1 MTEQTHAPLPPAR
14 RMHILASLARD
25 GVVRVSQLTE
35 ELGVTPVTLR
45 RDLAEM
51 EELGLLVR
59 VHGGAVTP
67 REDSAATPS
76 DTVDGV
82 TPPAVATGEI
92 AVLVPSM
99 GFYWP
104 GVVHG
109 MEAEARRR
117 GYRLR
122 VRAAS
127 YELTDERPVLE
138 RLLAAADVRG
148 VIAAPNPD
156 TPYAQ
161 DVIDWLGE
169 RTIPSVLVEREAL
182 SMPGRVPVESATSD
196 HALGAVLAARH
207 LAELGHQRVG
217 LILSRDSPTG
227 RKIARG
233 WEAACTELALTPS
246 QHFEEVFPP
255 RSSPEF
261 SVAVDAVLDTILAN
275 GVTGL
280 LVHSDPEAM
289 ALIDLAL
296 ARGLSVPDDLSVIAY
311 DDEVASMFTP
321 PLTAVR
327 PPREEVGAAAVDLLV
342 RRLEG
347 RDRAVHRVSLSPM
360 LNVRQSTAQPAG

>member
-1 MTEQTHAPLPPAR
+1 MTDQTHAPLPPAR
-14 RMHILASLARD
+14 RAHILTALARD

-35 ELGVTPVTLR
+35 DLGVAPVTLR

-51 EELGLLVR
+51 EEKGLLVR

-67 REDSAATPS
+67 RDDTAVTDAA
-76 DTVDGV
+76 VDDG
-82 TPPAVATGEI
+82 TGPVEI
-92 AVLVPSM
+92 AGALAVLVPSM
-99 GFYWP
+99 SFYWP
-104 GVVHG
+104 GVVRG
-109 MEAEARRR
+109 MESEARRR

-127 YELTDERPVLE
+127 YELQDERPVLE
-138 RLLAAADVRG
+138 RLLATDDIRG
-148 VIAAPNPD
+148 VMVAPNPD
-156 TPYAQ
+156 TAFAQ
-161 DVIDWLGE
+161 DVIDWLGDRPE
-169 RTIPSVLVEREAL
+169 PFALVERDAV
-182 SMPGRVPVESATSD
+182 SMPDRVPVESVTSD

-227 RKIARG
+227 RKVAQG
-233 WEAACTELALTPS
+233 WEAACAELALTPS
-246 QHFEEVFPP
+246 QHFEQLFPP
-255 RSSPEF
+255 RTSPDF
-261 SVAVDAVLDTILAN
+261 SVAVDAVLDTILST

-311 DDEVASMFTP
+311 DDEVASLFTP

-327 PPREEVGAAAVDLLV
+327 PPREAVGAAAVDLIV
-342 RRLEG
+342 RRIEQP
-347 RDRAVHRVSLSPM
+347 DRAAHRVVLSPT
-360 LNVRQSTAQPAG
+360 LNVRQSTAPRPAS

>member
-1 MTEQTHAPLPPAR
+1 MTEQTHTPLPPAR
-14 RMHILASLARD
+14 RMHILSSLARD
-25 GVVRVSQLTE
+25 GVVRVSQLTD
-35 ELGVTPVTLR
+35 ELGVAPVTLR

-67 REDSAATPS
+67 REDSAAPS
-76 DTVDGV
+76 AASDGV
-82 TPPAVATGEI
+82 AAPAAVTGEI

-104 GVVHG
+104 GVVRG
-109 MEAEARRR
+109 MEAEAQRR

-138 RLLAAADVRG
+138 RLLAADDVRG
-148 VIAAPNPD
+148 VIVAPNPD
-156 TPYAQ
+156 TPFAQ

-169 RTIPSVLVEREAL
+169 RDIPSVLVEREAL
-182 SMPGRVPVESATSD
+182 SMPDRVPVESATSD

-227 RKIARG
+227 RKVAKG
-233 WEAACTELALTPS
+233 WETACAELALTPL
-246 QHFEEVFPP
+246 QHFEELFPP
-255 RSSPEF
+255 RTSPEF
-261 SVAVDAVLDTILAN
+261 SVAVDAVLDTILST

-347 RDRAVHRVSLSPM
+347 QDRAVHRVSLSPT
-360 LNVRQSTAQPAG
+360 LNVRQSTARPAA